1 MDWTGIAS
9 VSSPNHSLA
18 VAASLKPKDRS
29 GYGTDKTEYPAAEP
43 APWEPTDE
51 EKAVR
56 ARVVRCLTDGYTNQY
71 KPRVEFNDASLIQRM
86 TEDLMAFNTYQP
98 NDGEWPDGDV
108 ANNWRS
114 TAIRPV
120 ERNKVMSV
128 AGHAAGRLGFL
139 KAQATNED
147 SKPDADAADVMNT
160 LLDWSRS
167 MWLQPEKLLQMMLA
181 SLYAPKCFVHWE
193 WRQTYRQRKTEKVG
207 NKWNYEMRMDEDLS
221 GFITTVVPPD
231 QLFLENIFERDIQ
244 KQGWLVWRR
253 VQSHDLMEAKY
264 SNWKN
269 FDKVRRG
276 MHFVFNDPNANFY
289 YVYDPNMIRD
299 MAEEIVYWCKD
310 NGGEMITMVNGVVI
324 GEPDAANPRED
335 GMYPFLSFGYQMI
348 RTNFLYDKSLV
359 NSVAQDA
366 KVLNTL
372 YPLVIDT
379 ATLATIPPMV
389 ATGTEIIGSDVII
402 PGMTTTFKDVNAQL
416 RPLMQTPPSVAQ
428 AMTALTEVEKS
439 LDQTVNIQPFQN
451 LGSNVTAE
459 QIQAMEQ
466 QKEEAIG
473 PFRDSLLSASYQMTR
488 LALGDILQHFTA
500 VDADKITADA
510 PLVYRRFLAGTGKG
524 QKRIGFE
531 DMSKAKDGLKESYK
545 TLEMQGGSK
554 AEVPLYRVDPQKF
567 RDLKFMMELNEDV
580 LRPKSENVKFR
591 RNLDTFDRSIQAKTA
606 GANVDLDA
614 TFKDFVLANNEK
626 SSRNPDKYF
635 MKAQTGLP
643 NLGQQQGG
651 KPPQMPQP
659 SPVSGAQLPVQG

>member
-1 MDWTGIAS
+1 MDWTAIAS
-9 VSSPNHSLA
+9 VSSPSHLAAINAKVNPKSLG
-18 VAASLKPKDRS
+18 KD
-29 GYGTDKTEYPAAEP
+29 DKTTYSEVQDSEWRPSDAEV
-43 APWEPTDE
+43 
-51 EKAVR
+51 AVR
-56 ARVVRCLTDGYTNQY
+56 ARIVKRLTDGYTNQY
-71 KPRVEFNDASLIQRM
+71 KPRVEFNDCSLIQRM

-98 NDGEWPDGDV
+98 NDGEWPDGDM

-139 KAQATNED
+139 KASATND
-147 SKPDADAADVMNT
+147 SSQPDNDAADVMNT

-181 SLYAPKCFVHWE
+181 SLYAPKAFVHWE
-193 WRQTYRQRKTEKVG
+193 WRQTYRPRKTKRVKG
-207 NKWNYEMRMDEDLS
+207 KWEYEMALDEALS

-231 QLFLENIFERDIQ
+231 QMFLENVFERDIQ

-253 VQSHDLMEAKY
+253 VQSHELLAAKY
-264 SNWKN
+264 GNWKN
-269 FDKVRRG
+269 WEHVREG

-289 YVYDPNMIRD
+289 YVYDPNMIRG
-299 MAEEIVYWCKD
+299 MGEEVVYWCKD

-324 GEPDAANPRED
+324 GEHDAANPRED
-335 GMYPFLSFGYQMI
+335 GLYPFMSFGYQMI
-348 RTNFLYDKSLV
+348 RTNFIYDKSLV
-359 NSVAQDA
+359 NSVYQDA

-416 RPLMQTPPSVAQ
+416 RPLMQTPPNVSA
-428 AMTALTEVEKS
+428 AINALTEVEKS

-473 PFRDSLLSASYQMTR
+473 PFRDSLLSASYQMTK
-488 LALGDILQHFTA
+488 LAMGDILQHFTA
-500 VDADKITADA
+500 IDADKITGDA
-510 PLVYRRFLAGTGKG
+510 ALVYRTFLAGAGKSR
-524 QKRIGFE
+524 KHIKFE
-531 DMSKAKDGLKESYK
+531 DMRSAKDNLAESYK
-545 TLEMQGGSK
+545 TLEMQGGSN
-554 AEVPLYRVDPQKF
+554 AEVPLYRVDPEKY
-567 RDLKFMMELNEDV
+567 RNLKFMMELNEDV
-580 LRPKSENVKFR
+580 LRPKSENVRFR
-591 RNLDTFDRSIQAKTA
+591 RNLDTFDKSIQAKTA
-606 GANVDLDA
+606 GANIDLDA
-614 TFKDFVLANNEK
+614 AYKDFVLSNNERAA
-626 SSRNPDKYF
+626 RNPDKYI
-635 MKAQTGLP
+635 MKPQTGLP
-643 NLGQQQGG
+643 DLGQSPQGAT
-651 KPPQMPQP
+651 M
-659 SPVSGAQLPVQG
+659 QLPS